1 MMEVRAQLK
10 WTDGLQ
16 FIARAGGS
24 PAVVI
29 DSHEGA
35 SGPSP
40 MELILIGVAG
50 CTAVDVITI
59 MKKRRAD
66 VRDFQINITGTRADE
81 YPRRY
86 TEIHIEYVLHGA
98 GLKTRDVERAIE
110 LSHTKYC
117 SATASLSCEIEHT
130 YRVVELD
137 EAESQPTRSSQT

>member
-1 MMEVRAQLK
+1 MEVQAQLK

-16 FIARAGGS
+16 FVARAGGG

-86 TEIHIEYVLHGA
+86 TEIHVEYVLYGA
-98 GLKTRDVERAIE
+98 GLKTKDIERAIE
-110 LSHTKYC
+110 LSETKYC
-117 SATASLSCEIEHT
+117 SATASLNCRIEHT
-130 YRVVELD
+130 YRIVELKG
-137 EAESQPTRSSQT
+137 AEPESISSS